1 MPAQAFL
8 FPEFQ
13 TSLIGHQ
20 SVDEFSPIVL
30 AEAPEDLRAMPE
42 VEIEEKI
49 AKGKAVLNRPLNF
62 SLTPSAIGR

>member
-42 VEIEEKI
+42 DEIEEMI
-49 AKGKAVLNRPLNF
+49 AKAKAVLKWLSFPRNF
-62 SLTPSAIGR
+62 VCQG

>member
-42 VEIEEKI
+42 VP
-49 AKGKAVLNRPLNF
+49 GVNYLGR
-62 SLTPSAIGR
+62 SASIILAGGSEA